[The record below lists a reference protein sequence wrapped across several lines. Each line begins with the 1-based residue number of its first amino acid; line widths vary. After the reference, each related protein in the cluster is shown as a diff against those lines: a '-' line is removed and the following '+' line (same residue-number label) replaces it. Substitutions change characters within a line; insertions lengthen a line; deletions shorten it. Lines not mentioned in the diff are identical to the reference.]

1 MEKQKNL
8 KSLFKYLK
16 EHFPMGSYRTEN
28 GCLALNEKQKSIIR
42 EKTFP
47 ARKHIFAAVT
57 EGSGIKC
64 YSMYSDE
71 PEAFKRYVEKCEQ
84 NIDVL
89 PYVYLGV
96 ADENG
101 KINIQP

>member
-1 MEKQKNL
+1 MENKGKHD
-8 KSLFKYLK
+8 KFFKTLE
-16 EHFPMGSYRTEN
+16 EHFPMGPYRTEN
-28 GCLALNEKQKSIIR
+28 GYLALNEKQKSIIR

-47 ARKHIFAAVT
+47 PRKHVFAAVT

-64 YSMYSDE
+64 YSMYSDA
-71 PEAFKRYVEKCEQ
+71 PEAFKRYIEKCEQ

-101 KINIQP
+101 KISI